1 MNPELLVELQI
12 TLRLAIEAISRHDKT
27 IESSV
32 TALGEMLKAQAI
44 VESRLQAVES
54 VDVVELNFEVKAM
67 KANTLLTQRRMDGFS
82 LGLAIAIM
90 TAIFSVIS
98 SLIVLQLSKPVA
110 TPVTQSK

>member
-54 VDVVELNFEVKAM
+54 VDVVELNFEVKTM
-67 KANTLLTQRRMDGFS
+67 KANGLLAQRRMDGFS
-82 LGLAIAIM
+82 LGLAIAIL

-98 SLIVLQLSKPVA
+98 SLVVLQLSKPVA

>member
-1 MNPELLVELQI
+1 MNPETLVELQI

-44 VESRLQAVES
+44 VESRLQAVEA
-54 VDVVELNFEVKAM
+54 VDVVELSFDMKAM
-67 KANTLLTQRRMDGFS
+67 KANGIAQQRRMDGYS
-82 LGLAIAIM
+82 LGLAIAIV

-98 SLIVLQLSKPVA
+98 PLVVLQLSKPVA
-110 TPVTQSK
+110 TTVTPTK